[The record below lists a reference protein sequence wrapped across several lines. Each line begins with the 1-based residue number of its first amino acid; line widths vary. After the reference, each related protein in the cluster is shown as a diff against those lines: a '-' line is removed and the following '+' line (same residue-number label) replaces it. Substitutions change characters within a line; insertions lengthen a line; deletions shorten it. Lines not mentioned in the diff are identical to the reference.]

1 MAIPPIKKA
10 AVYAAVESMP
20 IVQPWGSSQVKGLN
34 TKPLIMDFSI
44 PRMPAGKFLVQ
55 S

>member
-1 MAIPPIKKA
+1 
-10 AVYAAVESMP
+10 MP

-44 PRMPAGKFLVQ
+44 PRMPAEQFFGSKLMIKDFLGEA
-55 S
+55 